1 MAYLSWSDATERV
14 AKGLH
19 SYDWEL
25 EVVVEAGSAED
36 VPINIEGKEDGDE
49 WLLEWSFDVSGGAVE
64 FGIEVDEEVALD
76 LTTLRSEMDDGI
88 AEGRVMIDSRAQ
100 ALLLVFENQRGFW
113 FSSSETKR
121 ITGVVKIV
129 RREMGGESAAT
140 GGGLM
145 LSSSRGQ
152 FPARRR
158 VRKKAKEGGR
168 RKQPRA
174 MRSERRMPRT
184 VGGGGGGV
192 RGGGRRKRRA
202 KKGRPLLSSV
212 SSCTTTTSS
221 CSTSESGSGSSSES
235 SGEEETS
242 VTSAASEGTSGGG
255 TEAGTLVTPEDYTE
269 ELEYMEAMLRFKEE
283 RHVQKTAPPPRG
295 GVSGRAAQGTAKAKP
310 SKPLRPK
317 PQPPK
322 ARGGRPRRREG
333 GRGRSSSRGGGGT
346 EQRGVSGSAKEQ
358 ALQRHC
364 NELKAQVRDLSKFLA
379 SVEDDEE
386 GRAAALER
394 KLLEESAKSSAAE
407 AKCAALEQDLELAT
421 TVSAKWRECCD
432 RQRVALRE
440 ASEEK
445 AEALAAVAARVD
457 KTSVSES
464 ERDAV
469 RAQQL
474 QLFRICRSPPPPS
487 SPLSHR
493 SRARSR
499 HPSSPS
505 VPSCRRC
512 ATTRCRK
519 SSTTFAGSAHTSRR
533 RSSGSARRSPR
544 PTQRR

>member
-295 GVSGRAAQGTAKAKP
+295 GGEW
-310 SKPLRPK
+310 
-317 PQPPK
+317 
-322 ARGGRPRRREG
+322 ARGARHCEGKALQAAAPEAAAPEGERGAAAETRRGARQEQQQRRRRHRATRRFGQCEG
-333 GRGRSSSRGGGGT
+333 TGAAAPLQRAEGASAGSLQISRQRRRRRRRKSGGARAEASRGVREELRGRGEVRRAGT
-346 EQRGVSGSAKEQ
+346 GPRT
-358 ALQRHC
+358 
-364 NELKAQVRDLSKFLA
+364 RDDGFCE
-379 SVEDDEE
+379 V
-386 GRAAALER
+386 
-394 KLLEESAKSSAAE
+394 
-407 AKCAALEQDLELAT
+407 
-421 TVSAKWRECCD
+421 
-432 RQRVALRE
+432 
-440 ASEEK
+440 
-445 AEALAAVAARVD
+445 ARV
-457 KTSVSES
+457 
-464 ERDAV
+464 
-469 RAQQL
+469 L
-474 QLFRICRSPPPPS
+474 RSPA
-487 SPLSHR
+487 R
-493 SRARSR
+493 RIARS
-499 HPSSPS
+499 
-505 VPSCRRC
+505 V
-512 ATTRCRK
+512 
-519 SSTTFAGSAHTSRR
+519 
-533 RSSGSARRSPR
+533 
-544 PTQRR
+544 